1 MKLLLK
7 NDYMETT
14 LLLDEEN
21 VDSYQSLE
29 ASTPL
34 LPDEKGFSNA
44 PYFFWIEVALLT
56 NVFLSGFDGTV
67 TASTYTTIGNEF
79 GKANLASWITTS
91 YLITSTAF
99 QPLYGSISDVIGRRK
114 CTFAASAFFGLGC
127 LGCSIS
133 PNILILNI
141 SRAITGI
148 GGGGLITL
156 STIVNSDI
164 VHPRKRGLF
173 QACQNL
179 LLGFGAICGASCGGT
194 IATYFGWRWCF
205 LAQVPFAI
213 LSIVI
218 GYNFIQN
225 QPGFEYHTITPEV
238 LNKIDFKGSF
248 ALVLSLTLHLLV
260 LTNGGTS
267 IAWSDYR
274 LWLLFALA
282 CILTAWFIHV
292 ELNTSAKPII
302 PVKRFKSP
310 FTLLLLG
317 HNFLLGVSSYAYLFA
332 LPLLFQ
338 IVLDDTPSAAGLRLA
353 IPSLATPIGG
363 ITAGVLM
370 NRYGLLSSLVFAG
383 TLTMAIGNFLALLIT
398 PETSSS
404 LVRLLLIPANLGQG
418 AAFPS
423 SLFTFVFAYGSE
435 HQATSTST
443 LYLSRSI
450 GGVFGVSGVSAV
462 IQAYLKYK
470 VTKDLT
476 ELDEYSDRQIHRIV
490 KSIIKSSDNIKTL
503 PSAIKYIVITDYAN
517 AIRLAQL
524 VSSICMTIAVIFVV
538 IRCLFKLK
546 PHLHQ
551 V

>member
-1 MKLLLK
+1 MESTVLLPDD
-7 NDYMETT
+7 N
-14 LLLDEEN
+14 EN
-21 VDSYQSLE
+21 LGSYQSFESSLPLE
-29 ASTPL
+29 PE
-34 LPDEKGFSNA
+34 EKGFSNA

-56 NVFLSGFDGTV
+56 NVFLAGFDGTI

-99 QPLYGSISDVIGRRK
+99 QPLYGSLSDVLGRRK

-127 LGCSIS
+127 LGCSIA

-141 SRAITGI
+141 FRGITGI

-164 VHPRKRGLF
+164 VHSRKRGLF

-179 LLGFGAICGASCGGT
+179 LLGFGAICGASSGGT
-194 IATYFGWRWCF
+194 IATYYGWRWCF

-213 LSIVI
+213 SSLFI

-225 QPGFEYHTITPEV
+225 QPGFEYHSLTPEV
-238 LNKIDFKGSF
+238 LSKIDFNGSF
-248 ALVLSLTLHLLV
+248 VLVVSLTLHLLV
-260 LTNGGTS
+260 LTNGGTYVS
-267 IAWSDYR
+267 WSDYR
-274 LWLLFALA
+274 LWLLFFIA
-282 CILTAWFIHV
+282 CTLTAWFIRI

-302 PVKRFKSP
+302 PVTRFKSP
-310 FTLLLLG
+310 FTLLVLG

-338 IVLDDTPSAAGLRLA
+338 IVLNDSASSAGLRLA
-353 IPSLATPIGG
+353 IPSLATPVGG
-363 ITAGVLM
+363 ITAGILM
-370 NRYGLLSSLVFAG
+370 NRYGLLLSLVFFG
-383 TLTMAIGNFLALLIT
+383 TLIMTIGNFLTLLIT
-398 PETSSS
+398 PETSPI
-404 LVRLLLIPANLGQG
+404 LVKLILIPANLGQG

-450 GGVFGVSGVSAV
+450 GGVFGVSGVSAI
-462 IQAYLKYK
+462 IQAYVKYK

-476 ELDEYSDRQIHRIV
+476 ALDQFSDKQIHRMV
-490 KSIIKSSDNIKTL
+490 KKIIKSTDNIKTL
-503 PSAIKYIVITDYAN
+503 PESIKHIVIEDYSN

-524 VSSICMTIAVIFVV
+524 VSSICMLIAVVLV
-538 IRCLFKLK
+538 IIRVAFRLK
-546 PHLHQ
+546 PNLHLS
-551 V
+551 